1 MLSIVV
7 PVYNEEKNIQT
18 FLDITV
24 PILEILEKYEIIFCL
39 DPSND
44 GTEKKIKDN
53 IELNENIKLIKFSR
67 RFRQSNS
74 ILAGI
79 ENCSGDYCV
88 IIDVDLQDPPELIE
102 QMYSK
107 AKEGYDCVYAERIKK
122 EGENFLRLLIVNV
135 YYFIINKL
143 SEIPIPKNV
152 GEYRIIS
159 RRMIDYIKIHGNF
172 NFYLRG
178 VTSLIGFNT
187 AKIKFIRHSR
197 KVGESKYLIGSFKDA
212 SNGVLNFTSLAKNLT
227 ILFLIVNTFV
237 SSLLFLL
244 KIISFFNF
252 YICLMF
258 SIILL
263 LVYFILSYLTQ
274 VNDVVHNKPN
284 YIIDEKINF

>member
-7 PVYNEEKNIQT
+7 PVYNEEKNIKT
-18 FLDITV
+18 FIETTI
-24 PILEILEKYEIIFCL
+24 PILEKLDKYEVIFCL
-39 DPSND
+39 DPSFDN
-44 GTEKKIKDN
+44 TENIIKDN
-53 IELNENIKLIKFSR
+53 IKLNKNIKLIKFSR

-107 AKEGYDCVYAERIKK
+107 AKEGYDCVYAQRIKK
-122 EGENFLRLLIVNV
+122 VGENFLRLLITNI
-135 YYFIINKL
+135 YYFIINRL

-159 RRMIDYIKIHGNF
+159 RRMIKYIKVHGNF

-178 VTSLIGFNT
+178 VTSLIGFKT
-187 AKIKFIRHSR
+187 TKIEFVRESR
-197 KVGESKYLIGSFKDA
+197 KTGKSKYLIGSFKDA
-212 SNGVLNFTSLAKNLT
+212 SNGVLNFTSLAKSLT
-227 ILFLIVNTFV
+227 VSTFIIHTSISILLILF
-237 SSLLFLL
+237 SQ
-244 KIISFFNF
+244 ISFFNF
-252 YICLMF
+252 YICLIF
-258 SIILL
+258 SAILL
-263 LVYFILSYLTQ
+263 FIYFILSYLNQ
-274 VNDVVHNKPN
+274 INDVVHNKPN